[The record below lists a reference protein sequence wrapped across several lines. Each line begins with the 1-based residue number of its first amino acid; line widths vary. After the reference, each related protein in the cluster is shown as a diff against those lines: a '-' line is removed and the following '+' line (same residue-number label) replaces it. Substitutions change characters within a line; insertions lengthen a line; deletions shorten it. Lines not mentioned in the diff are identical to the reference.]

1 MSSDENISS
10 LIGDWSTNALTKY
23 SNEMVLVTLKVLH
36 GLVTRYFESSL
47 PRYYSDYWLHE
58 LKRVLAIVSK
68 GEELSVEDEEQLY
81 CCVYLL
87 ITRFEFEGAETGLFS
102 KRFID
107 FREKLS
113 ASKLTQLIQAEVVF
127 VSNAFNNAR
136 TASEYEVI
144 REYMKG
150 VDKVEERCRE
160 VKEVEK
166 RTEALSKQLDKQEI
180 AFNFVGLY
188 KGFHDLWL
196 QKRKELCWQRAWL
209 IGLGCCVVAPL
220 AFKLIYTLTKISS
233 ETSSPASEV
242 LSEPSITLLV
252 TLGALELVLIYFFRI
267 MLHSVNSTKA
277 QLLQIDL
284 RRTLCRFIQKYS
296 QCSKDM
302 KDGNPNAL
310 EKFETLIFSGLVMQ
324 DDKLPST
331 FDGLEPIQKIFAGR
345 AGKAGGPG

>member
-1 MSSDENISS
+1 MSSDEKLFDLS
-10 LIGDWSTNALTKY
+10 GDWATKTIPSDGLLGGALI
-23 SNEMVLVTLKVLH
+23 L
-36 GLVTRYFESSL
+36 
-47 PRYYSDYWLHE
+47 
-58 LKRVLAIVSK
+58 LKRLISHFPSSSFPK
-68 GEELSVEDEEQLY
+68 SFSNHWLYELRRILSVLNNGESVKDEDAAQLY

-87 ITRFEFEGAETGLFS
+87 VSSFEFENEETGLFNS
-102 KRFID
+102 SFVEM
-107 FREKLS
+107 RESLP
-113 ASKLTQLIQAEVVF
+113 ASYVKILLQAEMVL
-127 VSNAFNNAR
+127 VSNVLNGIKASSDFDCLSRYIAGIDKVDARLKEIEGAEAR
-136 TASEYEVI
+136 TLE
-144 REYMKG
+144 
-150 VDKVEERCRE
+150 
-160 VKEVEK
+160 
-166 RTEALSKQLDKQEI
+166 LSKQLDKQEI

-188 KGFHDLWL
+188 KGFHSLWV
-196 QKRKELCWQRAWL
+196 QKRRELCWQKAWL
-209 IGLGCCVVAPL
+209 ITLGCCVVAPL
-220 AFKLIYTLTKISS
+220 VIKLIYTLVVLGGEKTNGAIDM
-233 ETSSPASEV
+233 
-242 LSEPSITLLV
+242 LSEQNITLLV

-296 QCSKDM
+296 KCSKDM